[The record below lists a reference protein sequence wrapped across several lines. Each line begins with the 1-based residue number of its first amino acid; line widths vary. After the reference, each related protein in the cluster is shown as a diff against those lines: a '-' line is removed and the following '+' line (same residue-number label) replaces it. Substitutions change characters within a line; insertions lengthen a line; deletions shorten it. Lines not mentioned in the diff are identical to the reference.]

1 MDGERRRVE
10 TGELERMAGFEDW
23 YWWHRGRQTIVRRIL
38 ARYAPPRARI
48 LDVGCGTGATSAAL
62 CGFGTVCGIDMGPAA
77 LRHARARGL
86 AVARGSAEKLPVRP
100 AALDVVVAL
109 DVIEHLDDDRLALR
123 EILRVLRPGGVLL
136 ATVPA
141 YAFLWS
147 SHDEALGHRRR
158 YLRPQLRE
166 RVQDAGFEIALCSYI
181 MGSILPI
188 AIAVR
193 LAERLMPRRGPAQS
207 GYPALPRFLNDA
219 LARLVGLGGHLAPI
233 VSLPFGLS
241 IILVA
246 RRPTAP
252 ASFAPDRV
260 S

>member
-1 MDGERRRVE
+1 MRE
-10 TGELERMAGFEDW
+10 
-23 YWWHRGRQTIVRRIL
+23 
-38 ARYAPPRARI
+38 
-48 LDVGCGTGATSAAL
+48 
-62 CGFGTVCGIDMGPAA
+62 
-77 LRHARARGL
+77 
-86 AVARGSAEKLPVRP
+86 

-166 RVQDAGFEIALCSYI
+166 RVRSAGFEITLCSYI

-193 LAERLMPRRGPAQS
+193 LAERVRRRRGPAQS
-207 GYPALPRFLNDA
+207 DYPSLPRPLNDL
-219 LARLVGLGGHLAPI
+219 LARVVGLGGLLAPI

-241 IILVA
+241 IMVVA
-246 RRPTAP
+246 RRPALL
-252 ASFAPDRV
+252 AADSGGG

>member
-1 MDGERRRVE
+1 
-10 TGELERMAGFEDW
+10 MAGFEEW

-38 ARYAPPRARI
+38 QRYAPPRARI
-48 LDVGCGTGATSAAL
+48 LDVGCGTGATTAQLSGL
-62 CGFGTVCGIDMGPAA
+62 GSVSGIDMGPAA

-86 AVARGSAEKLPVRP
+86 TVARGSAEKLPVRE

-141 YAFLWS
+141 YSFLWS

-166 RVQDAGFEIALCSYI
+166 RVRSAGFEIILCSYI

-188 AIAVR
+188 AIVVR
-193 LAERLMPRRGPAQS
+193 LAERLMRRRGPAKS
-207 GYPALPRFLNDA
+207 DYPRLPRPLNDL
-219 LARLVGLGGHLAPI
+219 LAHVVGLGGTLAPI

-241 IILVA
+241 IMVVA
-246 RRPTAP
+246 RRPARL
-252 ASFAPDRV
+252 AADSGGG

>member
-1 MDGERRRVE
+1 ME
-10 TGELERMAGFEDW
+10 TEELERMAGFEEW

-38 ARYAPPRARI
+38 QRHAPPRARI
-48 LDVGCGTGATSAAL
+48 LDVGCGTGATTAQLS
-62 CGFGTVCGIDMGPAA
+62 GFGSVLGIDMGPAA
-77 LRHARARGL
+77 LRHARSRGL
-86 AVARGSAEKLPVRP
+86 KVARGSAEQLPVRE

-109 DVIEHLDDDRLALR
+109 DVLEHLDDDRLALR
-123 EILRVLRPGGVLL
+123 EFLRVLRPGGVLI

-166 RVQDAGFEIALCSYI
+166 RVRSAGFEITLCSYI

-193 LAERLMPRRGPAQS
+193 LAERVRRRRGPAKS
-207 GYPALPRFLNDA
+207 DYPSLPRPLNDL
-219 LARLVGLGGHLAPI
+219 LARVVGLDGILAPV

-241 IILVA
+241 IMVVA
-246 RRPTAP
+246 RRPALL
-252 ASFAPDRV
+252 APDTGGG